1 MLLINC
7 TIAFDYF
14 RRKLKQEETD
24 ELSDDSQSSSESSL
38 EPEAKGLW
46 RASEPPEESF
56 SDVDEGQE
64 WRYQIVGEEVDGSGK
79 IWCISS
85 IPPLFSVSFLMSNP

>member
-1 MLLINC
+1 MKPSKRE
-7 TIAFDYF
+7 D
-14 RRKLKQEETD
+14 TD
-24 ELSDDSQSSSESSL
+24 ELSNDSL
-38 EPEAKGLW
+38 FDAKGWW

-79 IWCISS
+79 VWCISS
-85 IPPLFSVSFLMSNP
+85 IPHLFSISFY